1 MKLKERIE
9 FKLDTKTK
17 RLLEEMARDQGRS
30 LGELI
35 RELLR
40 KQLGTLTPSRVQKQ
54 RAARYLVD
62 LKIKQ
67 LPPPEKLDEEIS
79 LAFGEDGA

>member
-17 RLLEEMARDQGRS
+17 RLLEEIARDQGRS

-40 KQLGTLTPSRVQKQ
+40 KQLGTLTPSLVQKQ
-54 RAARYLVD
+54 RAARYLVN